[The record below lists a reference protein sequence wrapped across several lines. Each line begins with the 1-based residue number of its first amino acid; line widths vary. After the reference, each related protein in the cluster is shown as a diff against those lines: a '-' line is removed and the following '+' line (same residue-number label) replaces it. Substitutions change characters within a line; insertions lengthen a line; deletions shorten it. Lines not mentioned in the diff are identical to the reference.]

1 MTQKL
6 EKSNPKPKKISRSA
20 TTPAKR
26 KAAPPMARTRAT
38 PKAVTET
45 VTAETEVRMRAY
57 ALWERRGSPVGSP
70 EVDWYQAQEQLS
82 SGRAG

>member
-6 EKSNPKPKKISRSA
+6 EKPNPKPKKISKPVA

-26 KAAPPMARTRAT
+26 KAAPPRTRPRAA
-38 PKAVTET
+38 KAVTET

-82 SGRAG
+82 SDRAG